1 MATESA
7 SMGGDPQQLLSRSRE
22 LTDRVRKA
30 QRATWFPLVVFAAV
44 TLAATPVYRYGHY
57 GRTCRTVGS
66 QPTGKVC
73 SVYSAAGFVYWP
85 IALVLG
91 YVAIAA
97 FYLYRS
103 RARGVGTRVQPY
115 VIAGIAIAA
124 LLTSVSLW
132 AAHHPP
138 LGEYNIVGVHV
149 GGVQLA
155 SLWGLAGPAYAIGL
169 GLLVLAWAERSR
181 ALLVFAAGYLVVVH
195 LSINAGRFASR
206 PSHWFFLPHLAI
218 DSGVLLLGAIGFALA
233 QRAARQP
240 SA

>member
-1 MATESA
+1 
-7 SMGGDPQQLLSRSRE
+7 MGGDPQQLLSRSRE
-22 LTDRVRKA
+22 LADRVRKA
-30 QRATWFPLVVFAAV
+30 QRATWFPLLAFAAV
-44 TLAATPVYRYGHY
+44 TLAATPVYRFGHY
-57 GRTCRTVGS
+57 GRTCRTIGS
-66 QPTGKVC
+66 PPGQTGRVC

-85 IALVLG
+85 IGLVLG

-115 VIAGIAIAA
+115 VIAGTVIAA
-124 LLTSVSLW
+124 LLTSLSLW

-138 LGEYNIVGVHV
+138 LGEYNILGVHV
-149 GGVQLA
+149 GGLQLA
-155 SLWGLAGPAYAIGL
+155 SLYGLAGPAYAIGL

-181 ALLVFAAGYLVVVH
+181 GLLVFAVGYLVAAH
-195 LSINAGRFASR
+195 LSINSGRVASR
-206 PSHWFFLPHLAI
+206 PSPWFFLPHLAI